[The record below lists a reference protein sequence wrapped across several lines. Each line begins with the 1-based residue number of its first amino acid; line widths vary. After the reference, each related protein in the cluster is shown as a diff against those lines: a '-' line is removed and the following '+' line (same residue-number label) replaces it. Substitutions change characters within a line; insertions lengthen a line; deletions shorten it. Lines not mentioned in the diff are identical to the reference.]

1 MELQRDTT
9 IQYVRGIRLINLS
22 IQWIQLHINTISIRY
37 EFIDIHM
44 LSHSKMQYN
53 IYDPQISHGINVGK
67 NTHYSYPR

>member
-9 IQYVRGIRLINLS
+9 IQYVRGTRLINLS
-22 IQWIQLHINTISIRY
+22 VHWIQSHINTIRH

-44 LSHSKMQYN
+44 LSHSMKQYN